1 MRLTYVIVFLFLFSC
16 QTKERI
22 IESDPPPSTLDPTC
36 FDFSGL
42 EQEDLMLADSILY
55 VGLQNEA
62 LHTLISDLKPMSDVM
77 AFPFYLEEPDSIHSD
92 MIIMGS
98 ERFMETFSQ
107 LNRITDAFQCDDL
120 RAGLF
125 PFRNVFN
132 GKRHVQLRVFRA
144 DAVDRMLDENP
155 DFWSKWA
162 FTPGANPE
170 TLIQTI
176 EFESMLD
183 RFRGYGYLYG
193 YPSHAVDFFVASAAH
208 QDETGE
214 FVERDFLSLPVV
226 SGQSGRFV
234 YAVEKGHTRNEA
246 DLRIYDAAAEN
257 VRLFNEHSSSFYE
270 PDSTFRAAEFLR
282 FFQMRETAIY

>member
-1 MRLTYVIVFLFLFSC
+1 MRLTFTILLLFLFSC
-16 QTKERI
+16 QTKEGTI
-22 IESDPPPSTLDPTC
+22 LSDTYPRTLDVSC

-42 EQEDLMLADSILY
+42 EQEDIRLADSILY

-62 LHTLISDLKPMSDVM
+62 LHTLISGLKPMSDVM
-77 AFPFYLEEPDSIHSD
+77 AFPFHKDEPDTVHSD

-98 ERFMETFSQ
+98 ERFMETFAQ

-144 DAVDRMLDENP
+144 DAVDRILDENP
-155 DFWSKWA
+155 DFWLKWA
-162 FTPGANPE
+162 FMPGANAE
-170 TLIQTI
+170 IIIQTI

-193 YPSHAVDFFVASAAH
+193 YPSHAVDFFAASAAH
-208 QDETGE
+208 HDETGE
-214 FVERDFLSLPVV
+214 FVERDFLSMPVV

-234 YAVEKGHTRNEA
+234 YAVEKGHTRSEA
-246 DLRIYDAAAEN
+246 DRQIYDAAAEN
-257 VRLFNEHSSSFYE
+257 VRHFNELSSSFYE
-270 PDSTFRAAEFLR
+270 PDSTFRAADFLR
-282 FFQMRETAIY
+282 FFLMHETATN